1 MATKIETGGG
11 YQAGYDDGYSAGH
24 NGTAGTGD
32 VLEGKTF
39 SNNAGTGLTGKMPNR
54 GIYYESATNVGATS
68 EYFHATFPQGYY
80 HSDGNAWAPEIR
92 VKLSTMHDA
101 SWYDLH
107 NSVTRLTSVQN
118 YDGTWTSSSYTAQE
132 EGMYMVVSASGAA
145 QAVGNAFANATT
157 TGKVLVSIASGQT
170 NPSAEGWPHMSWQV
184 IIAYLKV
191 GQSIGG
197 NARGS
202 SSYGRSRVETYRIG

>member
-1 MATKIETGGG
+1 MKTWQLLSKSVGGGG
-11 YQAGYDDGYSAGH
+11 YSVGYDDGYSAGH
-24 NGTAGTGD
+24 NDGY
-32 VLEGKTF
+32 
-39 SNNAGTGLTGKMPNR
+39 NAGHNVDWYRLTN
-54 GIYYESATNVGATS
+54 SA
-68 EYFHATFPQGYY
+68 
-80 HSDGNAWAPEIR
+80 
-92 VKLSTMHDA
+92 
-101 SWYDLH
+101 
-107 NSVTRLTSVQN
+107 TRLTSVQN

-132 EGMYMVVSASGAA
+132 EGTYMVVSASGAA

-157 TGKVLVSIASGQT
+157 TGKILVSVASGQT
-170 NPSAEGWPHMSWQV
+170 NPSAEGWSHMSWQV